1 MKFILHTVL
10 NVLLIHTVFAQNV
23 VSKSN
28 EVSLDFSDA
37 KINYA
42 TSVPNIVWHTPA
54 SDVSFLKEGTFQI
67 TVSIESKHPLKSAI
81 LTILEKDLHEKR
93 GTMVIQLDE
102 NTLTA
107 SLDRNI
113 TLLDGI
119 NEIDIVVENTD
130 GIKATS
136 RKTVHVG
143 STVLADASKLNR
155 TDYAL
160 IFATDKYD
168 NWSSLVN
175 PIFDARTISNELQTA
190 YGFKTDVIENP
201 TQDQILVKLREYAE
215 KKYDPLDQLF
225 IFFAGHGFYD
235 DAFKEGFV
243 VTKESLP
250 ADPGRSSYLAHSR
263 IRSSINNNPCD
274 HIFLVMDVCF
284 GGTFDDNAGARNAT
298 DMVYADASQSEVII
312 RKLQFKTRKY
322 ITSGGKE
329 YVSDGTVGN
338 HSPFAKK
345 FIEALI
351 SRGGNDGMLTLSELN
366 AYVEKLQ
373 TAPQFG
379 RFGSDKQGSDFIFV
393 VK

>member
-1 MKFILHTVL
+1 MKFIFHTVI
-10 NVLLIHTVFAQNV
+10 NLLLVHAVFAQNV
-23 VSKSN
+23 ASKSN
-28 EVSLDFSDA
+28 EVFLDFSDE
-37 KINYA
+37 KKSYA
-42 TSVPNIVWHTPA
+42 TSAPKIVWHTPA

-67 TVSIESKHPLKSAI
+67 TVTIESKHTLKSAN
-81 LTILEKDLHEKR
+81 LTIVEKDLKEKR
-93 GTMVIQLDE
+93 GAMTIKLAE
-102 NTLTA
+102 NNLTA

-119 NEIDIVVENTD
+119 NEIEIVVENTD

-143 STVLADASKLNR
+143 ATVLADASKLKR

-168 NWSSLVN
+168 NWTSLVN
-175 PIFDARTISNELQTA
+175 PIFDARAITNELQSA
-190 YGFKTDVIENP
+190 YGFKTDMIENP

-215 KKYDPLDQLF
+215 KKYEPMDQLF

-235 DAFKEGFV
+235 DSFKEGFV

-263 IRSSINNNPCD
+263 IRSSINNNPCE
-274 HIFLVMDVCF
+274 HVFLMMDVCF
-284 GGTFDDNAGARNAT
+284 GGTFDDNAGARNAA
-298 DMVYADASQSEVII
+298 DMVYTEASQSEVII

-322 ITSGGKE
+322 LTSGGKE

-345 FIEALI
+345 FIEALV
-351 SRGGNDGMLTLSELN
+351 SRGGNDGMLTLSELTT
-366 AYVEKLQ
+366 YVEKLQ

-379 RFGSDKQGSDFIFV
+379 RFGSDKQGSDFLFV